1 MGKLR
6 FTLIHSLAWAP
17 MISGGAGTHVYW
29 LPVSYAAVFLHIRLW
44 ENELM
49 DQSVDP
55 VPVGNPSEPGSQSLS
70 WGCTLPFRLG
80 LGTLPCLPRVFSDHS
95 TCVYVYPLFAQVD
108 EETPMWCPWPPPPEP
123 QAEKQAL
130 CPDWTEVEAKTH
142 HLQVLW
148 LPLFLL
154 GFGSTLTQFFPGLSF
169 WGWHCRCVC
178 DQGEDQVCGHQGQAL
193 WPMTVSS
200 LWRPENAMSPISR
213 LFGLLG
219 AQ

>member
-1 MGKLR
+1 
-6 FTLIHSLAWAP
+6 
-17 MISGGAGTHVYW
+17 
-29 LPVSYAAVFLHIRLW
+29 
-44 ENELM
+44 M

-95 TCVYVYPLFAQVD
+95 TCVYVYLLFAQVD

-193 WPMTVSS
+193 WAYDCVPLVASRECYVSNFTFIWSFRGSIVVFS
-200 LWRPENAMSPISR
+200 LESYS
-213 LFGLLG
+213 F
-219 AQ
+219 